1 MLFLVLKKDYLPF
14 IRTFRYIKFVY
25 DRETRYIYICKLVIT
40 DKDFLHANEIK
51 LRGLLNKTI
60 YTHTFSII
68 VKSIES
74 NK

>member
-40 DKDFLHANEIK
+40 DKDFLHANGIK

-60 YTHTFSII
+60 YTHTHKYIFHNCQ
-68 VKSIES
+68 KY
-74 NK
+74 